1 MPSAGTAAKILSE
14 NGFSCDHSQE
24 LAAGELDKIC
34 AMIAAGRI
42 AARELAVGVRG
53 LGLSETQVRL
63 LWALRSTKLAE
74 KASQAPLDQTRLAAE
89 LGLSAAQTSSMVDRM
104 RRQGAVISQSF
115 PGDRR
120 RQIWQL
126 TAAGLELTQRI
137 VTHLAAPRNP
147 RPSSDQPDALSTPE
161 AA

>member
-1 MPSAGTAAKILSE
+1 MSE
-14 NGFSCDHSQE
+14 NGFSPGRPCDHPEE

-34 AMIAAGRI
+34 DMIAAGRI
-42 AARELAVGVRG
+42 AARELAIGVRA

-63 LWALRSTKLAE
+63 LWLLRSTKLAE
-74 KASQAPLDQTRLAAE
+74 KASQPPPDQTRLATE
-89 LGLSAAQTSSMVDRM
+89 LGLSAAQTSSMVDILRQ
-104 RRQGAVISQSF
+104 QGAVVSKSF

-126 TAAGLELTQRI
+126 TTAGLELTQRI